1 MNLERLKAMNSDLD
15 NITNELFSRNAVEVL
30 DGGDATDALY
40 DALVEKA
47 NNAISE
53 YGWNAVFES
62 WCGYMYK
69 NCHTVDD
76 ALNFATWFEIY
87 GGHNHI
93 IAEPYKFL
101 AYLYDIFDLNP
112 VKYNA
117 QIMDDVSYGLL
128 EAAGIKENLWSDDSY
143 TTETDPEL
151 IKAVEAL
158 RKARE

>member
-1 MNLERLKAMNSDLD
+1 MNEQLD
-15 NITNELFSRNAVEVL
+15 SITNELFSRNAVEVL

-53 YGWNAVFES
+53 YSWNAVFES

-76 ALNFATWFEIY
+76 AISFATWFEIY

-143 TTETDPEL
+143 TTETDSEL

-158 RKARE
+158 RMARE

>member
-1 MNLERLKAMNSDLD
+1 MNEKLNS
-15 NITNELFSRNAVEVL
+15 ITNELFSHNAVEIL
-30 DGGDATDALY
+30 DGGDTTDALY

-47 NNAISE
+47 NNVINE
-53 YGWNAVFES
+53 YGWNVVFES
-62 WCGYMYK
+62 WKNFMYE
-69 NCHTVDD
+69 NCNSVEN

-87 GGHNHI
+87 GGHNHK

-128 EAAGIKENLWSDDSY
+128 EAAGIKKNLWSDDCY
-143 TTETDPEL
+143 TTENDPEL
-151 IKAVEAL
+151 VNAVKEL
-158 RKARE
+158 RKERNQ

>member
-1 MNLERLKAMNSDLD
+1 MNEQLD
-15 NITNELFSRNAVEVL
+15 SITNELFSRNAVEVL

-76 ALNFATWFEIY
+76 AISFATWFEIY

-143 TTETDPEL
+143 TTETDSEL

-158 RKARE
+158 RMARE

>member
-1 MNLERLKAMNSDLD
+1 MNSDLD
-15 NITNELFSRNAVEVL
+15 NITNELFSRNAVAVL

-76 ALNFATWFEIY
+76 ALSFATWFEIY

-151 IKAVEAL
+151 IKAVEEL

>member
-1 MNLERLKAMNSDLD
+1 MNEQLD
-15 NITNELFSRNAVEVL
+15 SITNELFSRNAVEVL

-47 NNAISE
+47 NIAISE
-53 YGWNAVFES
+53 YGWDAVFES

-76 ALNFATWFEIY
+76 ALSFATWFEIY

>member
-1 MNLERLKAMNSDLD
+1 MNEQLYA
-15 NITNELFSRNAVEVL
+15 ITNELFSRNAVEVL

-40 DALVEKA
+40 DSLVEKA
-47 NNAISE
+47 DNAISK
-53 YGWNAVFES
+53 YGWKAVFDS
-62 WCGYMYK
+62 WRTYMYVD
-69 NCHTVDD
+69 CHTVEE
-76 ALNFATWFEIY
+76 ALSFATWFEIY
-87 GGHNHI
+87 GGHNHRI
-93 IAEPYKFL
+93 EEPYKFL

-128 EAAGIKENLWSDDSY
+128 EASGIKNNLWTDDSY

-158 RKARE
+158 RKENG

>member
-1 MNLERLKAMNSDLD
+1 MNEQLNS
-15 NITNELFSRNAVEVL
+15 ITNELFSHNAVEIL
-30 DGGDATDALY
+30 DGGDTTDALY

-47 NNAISE
+47 NNVINE
-53 YGWNAVFES
+53 YGWDVVFES
-62 WCGYMYK
+62 WENFMYE
-69 NCHTVDD
+69 NCNSVED

-87 GGHNHI
+87 GGHNHK

-128 EAAGIKENLWSDDSY
+128 EAAGIKKNLWSDDYY
-143 TTETDPEL
+143 TTENDPEL
-151 IKAVEAL
+151 VNAVKKL
-158 RKARE
+158 RKERNQ

>member
-1 MNLERLKAMNSDLD
+1 MNEKLNS
-15 NITNELFSRNAVEVL
+15 ITNELFSHNAVEIL
-30 DGGDATDALY
+30 DGGDTTDALY

-47 NNAISE
+47 NNVINE
-53 YGWNAVFES
+53 YGWDVVFES
-62 WCGYMYK
+62 WENFMYE
-69 NCHTVDD
+69 NCNSVED

-87 GGHNHI
+87 GGHNHK

-128 EAAGIKENLWSDDSY
+128 EAAGIKKNLWSDDCY
-143 TTETDPEL
+143 TTENDPEL
-151 IKAVEAL
+151 VNAVKEL
-158 RKARE
+158 RKERNQ

>member
-1 MNLERLKAMNSDLD
+1 MNEQLNS
-15 NITNELFSRNAVEVL
+15 ITNELFSHNAVEIL
-30 DGGDATDALY
+30 DGGDTTDALY
-40 DALVEKA
+40 DTLVEKA
-47 NNAISE
+47 TNVINE
-53 YGWNAVFES
+53 YGWDAVFES
-62 WCGYMYK
+62 WENFMYE
-69 NCHTVDD
+69 NCNSVED

-87 GGHNHI
+87 GGHNHK

-128 EAAGIKENLWSDDSY
+128 EAAGIKKNLWSDDCY

-151 IKAVEAL
+151 VNAVKEL
-158 RKARE
+158 RKEQSQ